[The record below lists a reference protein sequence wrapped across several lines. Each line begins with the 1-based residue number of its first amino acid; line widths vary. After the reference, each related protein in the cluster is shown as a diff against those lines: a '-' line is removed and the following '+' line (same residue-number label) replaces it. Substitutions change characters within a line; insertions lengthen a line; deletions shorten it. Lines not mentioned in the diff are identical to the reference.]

1 LKLSFIAKEIAG
13 LLGGLGMERGG
24 AQALSPGDIGI
35 LARTRRV
42 LERVREALQV
52 EGIPVQD
59 GTTHENGN
67 LLDNFDACVASLPR
81 LLAFAH
87 SFQEGQQGGNT
98 QGRCHD
104 SKGTSC
110 GVTDVLI
117 HVVNIRTHGG
127 NHGSQ
132 TSSLG
137 RQNYSEGA

>member
-1 LKLSFIAKEIAG
+1 MLNDLHK
-13 LLGGLGMERGG
+13 
-24 AQALSPGDIGI
+24 
-35 LARTRRV
+35 V
-42 LERVREALQV
+42 LEVR
-52 EGIPVQD
+52 QD
-59 GTTHENGN
+59 GTAHEDGN

-87 SFQEGQQGGNT
+87 SFQEGQQGGNA

-104 SKGTSC
+104 GKGASC